1 MSKTL
6 VWIGVFAGSALGG
19 YVPSLFGAEMFS
31 MWGLLGS
38 TVGGIAGVFAGLK
51 LGDSLGI

>member
-1 MSKTL
+1 MSKTVVWFGVL
-6 VWIGVFAGSALGG
+6 VGSALGG

-38 TVGGIAGVFAGLK
+38 TVGGVAGVFIGIKLSDNLGL
-51 LGDSLGI
+51 